1 MAYLGNTIV
10 AGTLRV
16 LNDINANKVSGDG
29 SGLTTLNAS
38 NISSGTLDAARLPT
52 SGASAG
58 SYGPSAAV
66 TGTNN
71 TTMNVP
77 YITVDAHG
85 RVTSISNKVYTSK
98 DTVYT
103 HPTTAGNIHLPAGG
117 ASGNFLKWSS
127 AGTGKWE
134 SLAKTE
140 ITTAL
145 GYTPPTTD
153 TTYAAGTGLS
163 LSGTTFNHSN
173 SVTAGTAG
181 TSSATSGSTLA
192 VPYVTYDAQGHI
204 TAVGTHTHTVTG
216 FLTSNGTAA
225 SATKLATPRAIDG
238 VNFDGSAAIIHYGT
252 CSTAAATAAKTV
264 ACTSYTLV
272 TGSRIVVKFTVTNT
286 AASPTLN
293 VNSTGAKAIQYRGAA
308 ITAGYLAAN
317 RTYEFIYDGTNYQLV
332 GDIDTNTTYSAGTAA
347 LLEAGTDTAKRV
359 WSAKILV
366 ESLNGI
372 KTITTGS
379 TDGTISVEGTDIPVK
394 GLGSAAYKAATY
406 FAIADHTHNYAGSS
420 SAGGVATSAAK
431 LETAVYID
439 GVAFNGTADIAH
451 FGTCTTAAATVA
463 KTVACTGFA
472 LKTGAVINV
481 KFSNAITVDLATLD
495 VNSTG
500 AKAIYYRGAA
510 LPANVVSGGSV
521 VKLVYN
527 GTQYDMVGNW
537 DVWVTD

>member
-16 LNDINANKVSGDG
+16 LNDVNANKISGDG

-52 SGASAG
+52 SGATAG

-103 HPTTAGNIHLPAGG
+103 HPTTAGNIHLPSGG

-134 SLAKTE
+134 SLTTSE

-153 TTYAAGTGLS
+153 TTYSAGTGLS
-163 LSGTTFNHSN
+163 LSGTTINHDS
-173 SVTAGTAG
+173 SITAGTAG
-181 TSSATSGSTLA
+181 TSSATSGATLA
-192 VPYVTYDAQGHI
+192 VPYVTYNASGHI
-204 TAVGTHTHTVTG
+204 TAAGTHTHTISG
-216 FLTSNGTAA
+216 FLASNGTAA
-225 SATKLATPRAIDG
+225 SATELATPRAIDG
-238 VNFDGSAAIIHYGT
+238 VNFDGSAAITHYGT
-252 CSTAAATAAKTV
+252 CSTAAGTAAKTV
-264 ACTSYTLV
+264 ACTSFTLV
-272 TGSRIVVKFTVTNT
+272 TGSRIVIKFTVTNT

-317 RTYEFIYDGTNYQLV
+317 RTYEFVYDGTNYQLV

-347 LLEAGTDTAKRV
+347 LIEAGTDTANRV
-359 WSAKILV
+359 WSAKILADCISGV
-366 ESLNGI
+366 
-372 KTITTGS
+372 KTIATGS
-379 TDGTISVEGTDIPVK
+379 ANGTISVDGTDVAVK
-394 GLGSAAYKAATY
+394 GLGTAAYTASTAYAAASHNHSGTY
-406 FAIADHTHNYAGSS
+406 TPYAASVGSNQKFIYTNS
-420 SAGGVATSAAK
+420 SGV
-431 LETAVYID
+431 L
-439 GVAFNGTADIAH
+439 
-451 FGTCTTAAATVA
+451 TAAN
-463 KTVACTGFA
+463 FE
-472 LKTGAVINV
+472 IW
-481 KFSNAITVDLATLD
+481 IT
-495 VNSTG
+495 N
-500 AKAIYYRGAA
+500 
-510 LPANVVSGGSV
+510 
-521 VKLVYN
+521 
-527 GTQYDMVGNW
+527 
-537 DVWVTD
+537 